1 MGAEY
6 EMYYNKPRIVKSVLA
21 SDLTMYR
28 LRHTYCTDLEAA
40 GVPINVAKYLMG
52 HSSIELTARVYT
64 HIRDDTLADAAEK
77 IAAFGAT
84 ISATHQGNLSV
95 ITDYQ
100 QPPKEPNETTG

>member
-1 MGAEY
+1 MCQL
-6 EMYYNKPRIVKSVLA
+6 I
-21 SDLTMYR
+21 LT
-28 LRHTYCTDLEAA
+28 
-40 GVPINVAKYLMG
+40 I
-52 HSSIELTARVYT
+52 S